1 MDITEIISKQIDEAA
16 KAAQA
21 PEKTAPEDVRQMI
34 DSAVSQAKAEM
45 QAQLDAANARADA
58 LEKRLN
64 ETAAGGSGEPIQE
77 EKGNGDS

>member
-16 KAAQA
+16 KAAEA
-21 PEKTAPEDVRQMI
+21 PEKTAPEDIRQMVE
-34 DSAVSQAKAEM
+34 SAVSQAKAEM
-45 QAQLDAANARADA
+45 QAQLDAAKARADD
-58 LEKRLN
+58 LERRLN